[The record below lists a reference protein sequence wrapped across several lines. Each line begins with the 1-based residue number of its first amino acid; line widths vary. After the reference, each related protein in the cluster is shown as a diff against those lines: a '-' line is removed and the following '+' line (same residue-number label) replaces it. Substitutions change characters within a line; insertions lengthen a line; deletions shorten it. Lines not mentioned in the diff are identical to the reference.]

1 MKTPLKVLITELTLL
16 TLVSAFS
23 LQPLALLAQ
32 GSLTPPGA
40 PAPTMKS
47 LDEIYAKIGTSDP
60 RTVVNAAN
68 TPGDSGNSFIISQ
81 PGSYYLTTNLAGV
94 SGKNGIEIATNN
106 VTLDLNGFVLQG
118 VSGSQNGI
126 NFPGGLTNVTVRNGT
141 VSGWGNIGVC
151 SAYGFSAANVVFER
165 LTVSANNNNGIE
177 NLGAGCVVRDCNS
190 QNNSGAGIECGGGI
204 VSGCTA
210 NNNSYTGI
218 TADACIVSGC
228 TANNNGYSGIAINP
242 GTVSGCFVSQN
253 KYNGIDMYS
262 SGSEVIGNTCIG
274 NNTGNYSGFAG
285 IYIEGST
292 NRVENNH
299 VTASSYAGILV
310 YSYSGYINNIII
322 KNSVSGNGA
331 NNYVTPNTQ
340 IVGPI
345 INTTGTITNSNPWA
359 NFSF

>member
-1 MKTPLKVLITELTLL
+1 MKKTPKFFITGLTLL
-16 TLVSAFS
+16 ALSTLNPQLSTAF
-23 LQPLALLAQ
+23 AQ

-165 LTVSANNNNGIE
+165 LTVSANNNNGIK

-190 QNNSGAGIECGGGI
+190 QNNSSAGIECDGGI

-210 NNNSYTGI
+210 NNNGYTGI
-218 TADACIVSGC
+218 KMLGGTVSGC
-228 TANNNGYSGIAINP
+228 SAQNNLANGIYVAS
-242 GTVSGCFVSQN
+242 GTVSGCFVKGNHTS
-253 KYNGIDMYS
+253 GIYVDAP
-262 SGSEVIGNTCIG
+262 GSEVIGNTCIG
-274 NNTGNYSGFAG
+274 NNTANSINDAG
-285 IYIEGST
+285 IYINDSN
-292 NRVENNH
+292 NRIEDNH
-299 VTASSYAGILV
+299 VTTIGPGIAGGGISV
-310 YSYSGYINNIII
+310 SGGSYSDNIII
-322 KNSVSGNGA
+322 KNSVSGYGA
-331 NNYVTPNTQ
+331 NNYLTPGSQ
-340 IVGPI
+340 DVGPI
-345 INTTGTITNSNPWA
+345 GTAATATSPWA
-359 NFSF
+359 NISH